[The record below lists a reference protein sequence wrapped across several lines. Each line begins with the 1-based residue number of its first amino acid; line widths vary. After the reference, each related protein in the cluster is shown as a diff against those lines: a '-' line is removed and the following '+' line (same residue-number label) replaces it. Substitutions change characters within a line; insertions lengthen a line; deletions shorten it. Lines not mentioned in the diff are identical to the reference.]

1 MFETVNKP
9 AINQRVQDDCIKQEK
24 IRNWSLRFRK
34 GESNLDEWKWLLT
47 RDPSNVTNI
56 SEFNNAIGLF
66 YSHNKVATYTQEQL
80 TKLQQSVAHINA
92 RHSSTVAK
100 SMTANVRSRTRCV
113 LS

>member
-1 MFETVNKP
+1 MEVAVNSR
-9 AINQRVQDDCIKQEK
+9 IHRI
-24 IRNWSLRFRK
+24 
-34 GESNLDEWKWLLT
+34 
-47 RDPSNVTNI
+47 
-56 SEFNNAIGLF
+56 
-66 YSHNKVATYTQEQL
+66 HNKVATYTQEQL